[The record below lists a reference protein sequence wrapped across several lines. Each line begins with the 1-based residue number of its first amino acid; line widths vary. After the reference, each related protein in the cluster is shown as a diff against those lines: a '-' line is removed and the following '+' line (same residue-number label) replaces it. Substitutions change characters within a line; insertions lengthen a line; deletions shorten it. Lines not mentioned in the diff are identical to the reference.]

1 MIVII
6 IYNTIFGRKNVPK
19 YKLNMQIER
28 KLDVVNEVEVIVEA
42 SSPSRAKIKARLAGA
57 WKEVNIIKQ
66 EESAIQDITVK
77 KIYKVKEHDK

>member
-1 MIVII
+1 M
-6 IYNTIFGRKNVPK
+6 PK

-42 SSPSRAKIKARLAGA
+42 SSPSRARMKAKLAGA
-57 WKEVNIIKQ
+57 WKEVNFINQ
-66 EESAIQDITVK
+66 EESDIKDITVK

>member
-42 SSPSRAKIKARLAGA
+42 SSPSRARMKAKLAGA
-57 WKEVNIIKQ
+57 WKKVNIISQ
-66 EESAIQDITVK
+66 EESDIKDVSVK
-77 KIYKVKEHDK
+77 KIYGVKTYDK

>member
-1 MIVII
+1 M
-6 IYNTIFGRKNVPK
+6 PK

>member
-1 MIVII
+1 MP
-6 IYNTIFGRKNVPK
+6 N
-19 YKLNMQIER
+19 YKLNMQIQR
-28 KLDVVNEVEVIVEA
+28 KLDVINEVEVVVEA